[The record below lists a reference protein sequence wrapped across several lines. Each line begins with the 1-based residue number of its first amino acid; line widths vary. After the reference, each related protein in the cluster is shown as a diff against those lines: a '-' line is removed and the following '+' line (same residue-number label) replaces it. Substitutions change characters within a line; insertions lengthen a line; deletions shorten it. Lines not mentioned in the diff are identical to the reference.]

1 MSGDIEGLPHSV
13 QIKVTFDYWWISDGD
28 EAYPLFANLELSDID
43 TNIKRHVYEG
53 FDEFP
58 SVAYGKQK
66 YQSGTITTI
75 LLDNFLQTNKN
86 YRDKV
91 ETFINNKKKKYLK
104 NPQGDIWIVD
114 THTPRRKIFTNV
126 RQDLS
131 SVTFDWMEIEKAD
144 ISD

>member
-1 MSGDIEGLPHSV
+1 MI
-13 QIKVTFDYWWISDGD
+13 Y
-28 EAYPLFANLELSDID
+28 LFNM
-43 TNIKRHVYEG
+43 Y
-53 FDEFP
+53 
-58 SVAYGKQK
+58 
-66 YQSGTITTI
+66 
-75 LLDNFLQTNKN
+75 LLYRDFLQTNKN